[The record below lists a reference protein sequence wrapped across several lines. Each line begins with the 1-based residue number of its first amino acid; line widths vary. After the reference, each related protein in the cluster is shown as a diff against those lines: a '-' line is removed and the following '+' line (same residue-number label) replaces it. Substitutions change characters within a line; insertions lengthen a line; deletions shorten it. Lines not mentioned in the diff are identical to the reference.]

1 MLQSAPEV
9 QSIMPLRSSIDTK
22 YGQAF
27 LQTYSKIWAAA
38 SSSPTLAKGAQI
50 VVKVGTMAKQ
60 RLPNSLEQSID
71 GAFAIFH
78 SLVEPDH
85 INENIGYIDQF
96 LDDKFADTTRRLMG
110 MVKNAKQIPGQVG
123 QTWKWVLPTTTL
135 ELRNLLNPVALQHF
149 VENTNVILILPNS
162 GNTQIQI
169 SAKDVMHNG
178 YLRTAQG
185 LKHFSEF
192 AARAMDG
199 TQKRFFDGILSKVY
213 NNMVEL
219 SQPISTFCVTQLDI
233 FGPFV
238 CPVLAPVVKHSS
250 PLILWFTSTTCH
262 MLGAKYDEEAIRHH
276 PLILKMQNYADSKH
290 DKSYPTRRWEV
301 LPTKPDEASGTV
313 KEDMTDRGTEQEP
326 GHTRNGPKKRIKN
339 GSTRQH
345 TKNGPTS
352 KHPGQSIQ
360 SGAPRNP
367 GH

>member
-1 MLQSAPEV
+1 MSQPAPEV

-22 YGQAF
+22 YGQAII
-27 LQTYSKIWAAA
+27 QTYSKLWAAA

-60 RLPNSLEQSID
+60 RLPNSVEQSID
-71 GAFAIFH
+71 GAFATFH
-78 SLVEPDH
+78 SLVGPDH
-85 INENIGYIDQF
+85 INNTIGYIDQF
-96 LDDKFADTTRRLMG
+96 LDDKFADTNRRLMG
-110 MVKNAKQIPGQVG
+110 MVKNIKQIPGQVG
-123 QTWKWVLPTTTL
+123 QTWKWVMPTTTL

-162 GNTQIQI
+162 GNNQIEI

-178 YLRTAQG
+178 YLRTTQE
-185 LKHFSEF
+185 LEHFLEF
-192 AARAMDG
+192 ATRAIDG
-199 TQKRFFDGILSKVY
+199 TQKRYFDGVSSKVY

-219 SQPISTFCVTQLDI
+219 SQPISTFCFAQLDI
-233 FGPFV
+233 FGAFL

-276 PLILKMQNYADSKH
+276 PLIIKMQNYVDGKH

-301 LPTKPDEASGTV
+301 LPTKPDKAAGTA
-313 KEDMTDRGTEQEP
+313 KEDMIDFATEQEQ
-326 GHTRNGPKKRIKN
+326 GHTRNGSKKRTKN
-339 GSTRQH
+339 GSTSKH

-352 KHPGQSIQ
+352 KRPGQSIK

-367 GH
+367 GY